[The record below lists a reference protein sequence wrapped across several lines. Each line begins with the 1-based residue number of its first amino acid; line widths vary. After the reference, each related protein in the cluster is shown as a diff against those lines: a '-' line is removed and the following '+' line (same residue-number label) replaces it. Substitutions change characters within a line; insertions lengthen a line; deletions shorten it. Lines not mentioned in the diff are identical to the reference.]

1 MLALSDPSELK
12 PADVHRQA
20 LMVATKTSRGR
31 DRNWYRNAF
40 ELPFQWHIWFD
51 GGRDVVSATFSR
63 HDNKWRS
70 GPELPL
76 ASLTTGEGLDN
87 LLGLLTTAEFFGQ
100 RPSAVGVILHV
111 ADEFLFAELDQGT
124 GDGSEE
130 PEGFEMLHYR
140 LMDDPRG
147 VLIDR
152 EVNDEA
158 TSWRLLPFWGARKG
172 HTRCT
177 SVALSRSREAFLRKL
192 VALGESSRFPVR
204 VAVTAAPVEYLA
216 ALPLIEPDL
225 TGNSLVVVVYSKF
238 SVVFA
243 LDASGELRRARS
255 LSHRH
260 GTPTPNGL
268 AEILWGMAVSE
279 ELAGTGESPKATPV
293 KVLLFSTQSESM
305 ASAIRD
311 LQGQAS
317 SQGRLVLDT
326 RDISSIP
333 SLTKLPG
340 HRPEFLVH
348 DPSLLEKAG
357 AEHGPFFQAETFK
370 GLWKQWGAQC
380 NYFDIGKLDAVF
392 PTLPDLRLLRLS
404 SFIVFFLTLS
414 LVAVAGYGAYSF
426 WTARQHPSWTLT
438 PQLIQQTQDKLTKLQ
453 VEKRQMT
460 ITDELLQPRSK
471 GWVALEFILRAF
483 PEDVEVRVESFAY
496 QMESARP
503 TATSSKGSD
512 VPHVGYA
519 RTWTLKGLAKEPG
532 LKRLSR
538 LNSQRGLDDLFEQVA
553 KATGDTSYS
562 PDPSRE
568 LKIALTQGRNPKF
581 TNQDPTVVPQEP
593 ANEYPFSFDA
603 TITQTVAD
611 SDLLALPTLKPF

>member
-1 MLALSDPSELK
+1 MLSLSDPSELK
-12 PADVHRQA
+12 PADVYRQA
-20 LMVATKTSRGR
+20 RLVASKTSRGW
-31 DRNWYRNAF
+31 DRNWYRSAF

-51 GGRDVVSATFSR
+51 GGRDVVSATFAR
-63 HDNKWRS
+63 HDSKWRS

-76 ASLTTGEGLDN
+76 ASLTTGEGLDD

-100 RPSAVGVILHV
+100 RPSALGVILHV
-111 ADEFLFAELDQGT
+111 ADEFVLAELDQGA

-152 EVNDEA
+152 EVNDES
-158 TSWRLLPFWGARKG
+158 TSWRLLPFWGAPTG

-225 TGNSLVVVVYSKF
+225 TGSRLIVVIYAKF

-243 LDASGELRRARS
+243 LDAAGELRRARS
-255 LSHRH
+255 LSHRQ
-260 GTPTPNGL
+260 GAPTPHGL
-268 AEILWGMAVSE
+268 PEILWGMAVSE
-279 ELAGTGESPKATPV
+279 ELADTGASSGATPV

-305 ASAIRD
+305 VSAVRE
-311 LQGQAS
+311 LQNQAS
-317 SQGRLVLDT
+317 SQGRLIWEI
-326 RDISSIP
+326 RDASRIP
-333 SLTKLPG
+333 SVTKLPG

-348 DPSLLEKAG
+348 DPSFLEKARSEQG
-357 AEHGPFFQAETFK
+357 TLTQAETFK
-370 GLWKQWGAQC
+370 ALWKQWGAQC
-380 NYFDIGKLDAVF
+380 NYFDIGKLDAVY
-392 PTLPDLRLLRLS
+392 PTLPNLRLLRLS
-404 SFIVFFLTLS
+404 SFIVFLLTLV
-414 LVAVAGYGAYSF
+414 LVTAAGFGAYSF
-426 WTARQHPSWTLT
+426 WAATQHPSWTLT
-438 PQLIQQTQDKLTKLQ
+438 PQLIKQTQDKLTKLQ

-471 GWVALEFILRAF
+471 GWVVLEFILKTF
-483 PEDVEVRVESFAY
+483 PEDAEVRVESFAY

-503 TATSSKGSD
+503 AAASSKGVD

-532 LKRLSR
+532 LERLGR
-538 LNSQRGLDDLFEQVA
+538 LNSQRGLGELFDQVA
-553 KATGDTSYS
+553 KATGDASYA

-581 TNQDPTVVPQEP
+581 TNQDPAGVPQEV
-593 ANEYPFSFDA
+593 AMEYPFSFDA

-611 SDLLALPTLKPF
+611 SDSLALPTPKPF